1 MKKSKIYTLENGLK
15 IVFYQDKT
23 KHKTAAYLYINYGSN
38 LKEVKKDNSFFEIKN
53 GTAHFLE
60 HLLVEHSIYGNSI
73 LEFEKND
80 IIYNGVTD
88 SKYTHFYIDTV
99 CDFNDNLI
107 KLINIVNNSKFNK
120 EDIEETKPAIIK
132 EIMMNKDN
140 KWDNLLKAEYKCLFK
155 NISIPNTLGEVSDI
169 ESMDYEYIKK
179 CYEMFYNPSNQ
190 ILFIWGNFDI
200 KETKKIIEDEY
211 NKINKKNKEYELIE
225 KEEPNK
231 VVKKE
236 DYIKEDINQ
245 DYVRLSYKVDISH
258 LTNKEKVKLTF
269 YMQYY
274 LSYLFNGSSKL
285 YTDLVKEKI
294 CNYNIEH
301 YSSFEDKYIIIEI
314 GLYTDKTDLFIDR
327 VKEIMKEKKYSKK
340 KFEMDKKNTILDM
353 ILREENINAI
363 MFPFIDNCLTFN
375 YYMLDTIED
384 IYEQNFNDY
393 KNIINSLD
401 FSNYCVV
408 KMIKE

>member
-15 IVFYQDKT
+15 IIFYQDKT

-38 LKEVKKDNSFFEIKN
+38 LKEVKKDNSFFKIKN

-88 SKYTHFYIDTV
+88 PKYTHFYIDTV

-169 ESMDYEYIKK
+169 ESMDYEYLKE

-258 LTNKEKVKLTF
+258 LTNKERVKLTF

-285 YTDLVKEKI
+285 YNDLVKEKI

-301 YSSFEDKYIIIEI
+301 YYYFEDKYIIIQI
-314 GLYTDKTDLFIDR
+314 GLYTDKTNIFIDR

-340 KFEMDKKNTILDM
+340 KFETDKKNTILDM

-384 IYEQNFNDY
+384 IYDQNFNDY

-408 KMIKE
+408 KMIK